1 MTKCL
6 VATAGIA
13 LLGVYFLS
21 SSSAEAMTITL
32 PAKLRA
38 ASHDGNTQKVVC
50 RQTSNGRK
58 CSDIPS
64 SNRQRDYQPNGNG
77 SNPYFQQ
84 RYSPSQYQLHP
95 WGSPYGEH

>member
-6 VATAGIA
+6 VVTAGMA
-13 LLGVYFLS
+13 LLGVYFA
-21 SSSAEAMTITL
+21 SSSAGAMSL
-32 PAKLRA
+32 AANLRA
-38 ASHDGNTQKVVC
+38 ASHDGNITQKVPYVC
-50 RQTSNGRK
+50 RQTSNGRE
-58 CSDIPS
+58 CYNVSSSD
-64 SNRQRDYQPNGNG
+64 RQRDYQPNGNG